1 MLRTETGATSSFLIL
16 SLITYSSFIPSI
28 VAKAISNPNA
38 PRSNP
43 LGLDYSPAPPPDKGP
58 ALSAHASRNKDL
70 LPAQIGGIVGAY
82 LLSLCIVGTVL
93 LILGRRL
100 RRQVELEAKSLEVEL
115 VSSISQGVYAGST
128 GPTPVSPSNLRNY
141 SWPSPDRKQAI
152 YEFPPAGNPD
162 PAAFVFPPRQDIE
175 AAAPYVYPT
184 HNSIYSHQSNPSIDT
199 KVVEADREMLARDLE
214 DIYAHVMEQEE
225 AKAAGVDVRSMP
237 PPKIPNAQPPASAP
251 QSKNSKH
258 KPADISIN
266 DDSKSTKTHS
276 RASSILS
283 SFTSPRSP
291 KSPRK
296 KGIRGMR
303 ISSPIAT
310 PNSGAFSHSDEE
322 PLTPR
327 NYVYRAPPP
336 VPKNQGTYAQ
346 SQSYE
351 GESPTRSIADTLS
364 TVTPTS
370 PQLPNSTQSS
380 KSPLPALNTRN
391 LNLSLR
397 SEKNSASPRSAT
409 TTATQSQP
417 PHSKANP
424 KSLDLQSQS
433 PISQSSTLH
442 TTTTN
447 PTTRTLPFRQ
457 QFQSTPLA
465 SPSFSQTKTTILERL
480 PPSHRNGPQTAG
492 LRTPFSGGAVPYS
505 PYQPFT
511 PMVPITPRL
520 VTKEDRK
527 RMKRMQG
534 PKTPVVELVSDA
546 EDVWDSGY

>member
-1 MLRTETGATSSFLIL
+1 MLRTETGATSSSLIL
-16 SLITYSSFIPSI
+16 SIITFSSFIPSI
-28 VAKAISNPNA
+28 VAKAISTSNVG

-43 LGLDYSPAPPPDKGP
+43 LGIDWSPAPPPDKGP

-82 LLSLCIVGTVL
+82 LFSLCVVGTLL

-100 RRQVELEAKSLEVEL
+100 RRQAELEAKSLEVEL
-115 VSSISQGVYAGST
+115 VSSTFQGVYAGST
-128 GPTPVSPSNLRNY
+128 GPTPVSPSHLRNY
-141 SWPSPDRKQAI
+141 SWPSPDRKQAN
-152 YEFPPAGNPD
+152 YEFPPSVNSD
-162 PAAFVFPPRQDIE
+162 PAAFVFPPRHDNE

-184 HNSIYSHQSNPSIDT
+184 HNSIYSHQSNLSIDT
-199 KVVEADREMLARDLE
+199 KVVEADREMLARNLE

-237 PPKIPNAQPPASAP
+237 PPKIPNSPPPASAP
-251 QSKNSKH
+251 QSKNGKH
-258 KPADISIN
+258 KPADININ
-266 DDSKSTKTHS
+266 DDSKSNKSHS

-283 SFTSPRSP
+283 SFTSPKSP
-291 KSPRK
+291 KSPLR
-296 KGIRGMR
+296 KGIRGLR

-310 PNSGAFSHSDEE
+310 PNTGAFSHSDEE

-327 NYVYRAPPP
+327 SYVHRAPPP
-336 VPKNQGTYAQ
+336 IPKNQVPYAQ
-346 SQSYE
+346 SQPYE
-351 GESPTRSIADTLS
+351 GESPTRSIAETLS

-370 PQLPNSTQSS
+370 PQLPNQPESS
-380 KSPLPALNTRN
+380 KTPLPALNTRN

-397 SEKNSASPRSAT
+397 SEKNSASPRSAA
-409 TTATQSQP
+409 TTATQSQLP
-417 PHSKANP
+417 PNKPTPTPISI
-424 KSLDLQSQS
+424 QSAS
-433 PISQSSTLH
+433 PISQASTLH
-442 TTTTN
+442 PTASN

-457 QFQSTPLA
+457 QFHSPALA
-465 SPSFSQTKTTILERL
+465 SPSFPATKTTILER
-480 PPSHRNGPQTAG
+480 SANRNYGPQTAG

-527 RMKRMQG
+527 RMKKMQG
-534 PKTPVVELVSDA
+534 PKTPVVELVQDA

>member
-1 MLRTETGATSSFLIL
+1 MLQKTGHKAR
-16 SLITYSSFIPSI
+16 
-28 VAKAISNPNA
+28 AISNSNV

-82 LLSLCIVGTVL
+82 LLSLCIVGIVL

-100 RRQVELEAKSLEVEL
+100 RKQVELEAKSLEVEL
-115 VSSISQGVYAGST
+115 VASTFQGVYAGST

-152 YEFPPAGNPD
+152 YEFPPPANPD

-184 HNSIYSHQSNPSIDT
+184 HNSVYSHQSNPSIDT

-251 QSKNSKH
+251 QSKNGKH
-258 KPADISIN
+258 KPADININ

-296 KGIRGMR
+296 KGIRGLR

-310 PNSGAFSHSDEE
+310 PNTGVFSHSDEE

-327 NYVYRAPPP
+327 SYVHRAPPP
-336 VPKNQGTYAQ
+336 VPKNQGPYTQ

-351 GESPTRSIADTLS
+351 AESPTRSIAETLS
-364 TVTPTS
+364 TVSPTS
-370 PQLPNSTQSS
+370 PQLPNSSQSG

-391 LNLSLR
+391 LNISLR
-397 SEKNSASPRSAT
+397 SEKNSASPHSV
-409 TTATQSQP
+409 TQPQP
-417 PHSKANP
+417 PHSKPNP
-424 KSLDLQSQS
+424 KPLDLS

-442 TTTTN
+442 TN

-511 PMVPITPRL
+511 PMMPITPRL
-520 VTKEDRK
+520 ITKEDRK

-534 PKTPVVELVSDA
+534 PKTPVVEMVGDE
-546 EDVWDSGY
+546 EDVWDSAY

>member
-28 VAKAISNPNA
+28 VAKAISNSNV

-93 LILGRRL
+93 LVLGRRL
-100 RRQVELEAKSLEVEL
+100 RKQVELEAKSLEVEL
-115 VSSISQGVYAGST
+115 VASTFQGVYAGST

-141 SWPSPDRKQAI
+141 SWPSPD
-152 YEFPPAGNPD
+152 
-162 PAAFVFPPRQDIE
+162 IE

-184 HNSIYSHQSNPSIDT
+184 HNSVYSHQSNPSIDT

-251 QSKNSKH
+251 QSKNGKH
-258 KPADISIN
+258 KPADININ

-276 RASSILS
+276 RASS
-283 SFTSPRSP
+283 P

-296 KGIRGMR
+296 KGIRGLR

-310 PNSGAFSHSDEE
+310 PNTGAFSHSDEE

-327 NYVYRAPPP
+327 SYVHRAPPP
-336 VPKNQGTYAQ
+336 VPKNQGPYAQ

-351 GESPTRSIADTLS
+351 VESPTRSIAETLS
-364 TVTPTS
+364 TVSPTS
-370 PQLPNSTQSS
+370 PQLPNSSQ
-380 KSPLPALNTRN
+380 
-391 LNLSLR
+391 
-397 SEKNSASPRSAT
+397 SAT
-409 TTATQSQP
+409 QTQP
-417 PHSKANP
+417 PHSKPNP
-424 KSLDLQSQS
+424 KPLDLS

-442 TTTTN
+442 TATTN

-511 PMVPITPRL
+511 PMMPITPRL
-520 VTKEDRK
+520 ITKEDRK

-534 PKTPVVELVSDA
+534 PKTPVVEMVGDE
-546 EDVWDSGY
+546 EDVWDSAY